1 MVDQK
6 SFLDTANGAI
16 KERCDLVLAQIF
28 DNIMDL
34 NTRAEKKRKL
44 TLTVEFLP
52 SSDRTGISYEVSVKP
67 TLEPV
72 SYTHLTLPTTERV

>member
-28 DNIMDL
+28 DNIMDP
-34 NTRAEKKRKL
+34 NTRAEKKAKAHIDGG
-44 TLTVEFLP
+44 V
-52 SSDRTGISYEVSVKP
+52 SSEQRPHGNSLCS
-67 TLEPV
+67 
-72 SYTHLTLPTTERV
+72 ER